1 MKTIHISNNNI
12 KMAIAETLDKTI
24 TKPSENDKF
33 QYTSVEGD
41 KLGVRFYTLANGL
54 TVILSVNKAEP
65 RIQAFVAVKAG
76 SKNDPSDHTGL
87 AHYLEHMM
95 FKGTDKFGTK
105 DFDTEKVYLDQIDQL
120 YEDYNHTADE
130 AQRMEIYKK
139 IDAVSGI
146 AAKYAIPNEY
156 DKMATSLG
164 ATGTNAFTSVE
175 ETVYINNIPSNELE
189 NWLIVE
195 GERFRNPVFRLFH
208 TELETVYE
216 EKNRGL
222 DNDDVK
228 VDEALMSGLF
238 RNHPYGTQTT
248 IGTIEHLRNP
258 SLKQIKQYY
267 STYYVPNNMAVI
279 LAGDLDPDKT
289 VALVDKYFSQLE
301 PKPVP
306 QFNFKPEIESNEPIV
321 KTVLGPKA
329 AEVNIAFRFPG
340 AGTKEALLLRIA
352 SSLLFN
358 DKAGLID
365 INLLKSQKLLDAYA
379 DIAVY
384 KDYSYQLI
392 QGVPSAGQ
400 KLEEVKDLLL
410 GQIERLKTGDFED
423 DLITAIINN
432 LRISEIQKQEN
443 SASRAYTIM
452 EAFVT
457 GRNWEDVVKEND
469 DLKKITKADVVA
481 FANKWYRNDYVLVY
495 KEVGED
501 KNVVKVQKP
510 PITQVVINRDDVSDF
525 AGKILHSSAEP
536 LKPVFLDYNKLISKS
551 MLRHEVP
558 LDYLKNTENERFTM
572 YYALDMGK
580 DNDTKLPIA
589 ATYLQFLG
597 TEEKTADQVSFEF
610 YKLAANFG
618 VSASNDRTY
627 IYLTGLQENFD
638 ASVTLFEELLNHAKP
653 DEDALEALI
662 ANTIQERENQKM
674 NKDVILFRGMVSYA
688 KYGPKNPFN
697 NNVSNK
703 ELEKLKADDL
713 IAYIRDLN
721 AYKHKIYYYG
731 PSSESDLVSALN
743 ERHQTP
749 DQLKPY
755 PTAISFKAIDSVENK
770 VYFSDFDMVQAN
782 IYWAAKGDPYN
793 VDELAEGALFNEY
806 FGGSMGSIV
815 FQSLREARALA
826 YSTYSKYETPNR
838 KGDPFFTT
846 AFIGTQA
853 DKIDE
858 AIEGMNDLLRHLP
871 QTEVLLEN
879 ARKGLKGQIEAQRII
894 RNDILMNYDQSIR
907 MGNDHDVR
915 ENVYEN
921 IDALTMSDLDKF
933 HHDNYESRNYTLC
946 VLASKKKINP
956 SELNKFGKVEELTL
970 EQIFGY

>member
-1 MKTIHISNNNI
+1 MEFP
-12 KMAIAETLDKTI
+12 ETLDKNVV
-24 TKPSENDKF
+24 K
-33 QYTSVEGD
+33 TSDQGIYSYATVEGD
-41 KLGVRFYTLANGL
+41 KLGVRFYVLANGL

-87 AHYLEHMM
+87 AHYLEHLM
-95 FKGTDKFGTK
+95 FKGTDRYGTK
-105 DFDTEKVYLDQIDQL
+105 DYATEKIYLDQIDQL
-120 YEDYNHTADE
+120 YEDYNHTTDE

-139 IDAVSGI
+139 IDSVSGT

-189 NWLIVE
+189 SWLILE

-228 VDEALMSGLF
+228 VDEALMSGIF

-258 SLKQIKQYY
+258 SLEKIRQYY

-306 QFNFKPEIESNEPIV
+306 QFTFKPETERNEPII

-340 AGTKEALLLRIA
+340 AGTREALLLRIA

-379 DIAVY
+379 DISVH

-392 QGVPSAGQ
+392 QGVPTTGQ
-400 KLEEVKDLLL
+400 NLEDVRNLLFDQL
-410 GQIERLKTGDFED
+410 EKLKTGDFD
-423 DLITAIINN
+423 SDLITAIINN
-432 LRISEIQKQEN
+432 LRISDIQKQEN
-443 SASRAYTIM
+443 NTSRAFTIM

-457 GRNWEDVVKEND
+457 GRNWADVVEEND
-469 DLKKITKADVVA
+469 NFKKITKDDVVL
-481 FANKWYRNDYVLVY
+481 FVNKWYRNDYVVVY

-525 AGKILHSSAEP
+525 ASKILHASADP
-536 LKPVFLDYNKLISKS
+536 LKPVFLDYKKLISVTELADK
-551 MLRHEVP
+551 VP
-558 LDYLKNTENERFTM
+558 LYYLKNTENERFTL
-572 YYALDMGK
+572 YYFLDMGR
-580 DNDTKLPIA
+580 DNDTQLPIA
-589 ATYLQFLG
+589 ANYLQFLG
-597 TEEKTADQVSFEF
+597 TDKYTADQISHEF
-610 YKLAANFG
+610 YKLAASFG
-618 VSASNDRTY
+618 VSVSNDRTY

-638 ASVTLFEELLNHAKP
+638 ASISLFEELLNRAKP
-653 DEDALEALI
+653 DQEALDALI
-662 ANTIQERENQKM
+662 SNTIQERENQKM

-697 NNVSNK
+697 NNLSNE
-703 ELEKLKADDL
+703 ELQKLNGETL
-713 IAYIRDLN
+713 TGYLRNLN
-721 AYKHKIYYYG
+721 AYQHKIYYYG
-731 PSSESDLVSALN
+731 PAAENDLSTILN
-743 ERHQTP
+743 KRHRTQGE
-749 DQLKPY
+749 LKPY
-755 PTAISFKAIDSVENK
+755 PSPIKFKAIQIEENK
-770 VYFSDFDMVQAN
+770 VFFSDFDMVQAN
-782 IYWAAKGDPYN
+782 IYWVAKGDPYN
-793 VDELAEGALFNEY
+793 INKLAEGALFNEY

-815 FQSLREARALA
+815 FQALREARALA
-826 YSTYSKYETPNR
+826 YSTYSRYETPNR
-838 KGDPFFTT
+838 KSDPFFVT
-846 AFIGTQA
+846 AFIGTQF

-858 AIEGMNDLLRHLP
+858 AIGGMNDLLHHLP
-871 QTEVLLEN
+871 QTDVLLEN

-894 RNDILMNYDQSIR
+894 RNDILMNYDQAAR

-915 ENVYEN
+915 RDVYEN
-921 IDALTMSDLDKF
+921 LDKF
-933 HHDNYESRNYTLC
+933 TIDDLDHFHQENYASRDYTLC
-946 VLASKKKINP
+946 VLASKKSINP
-956 SELNKFGKVEELTL
+956 ADLDKYGKVEELTL